1 MTLNTVRCSSAR
13 PRPRQALA
21 LAAALAAAS
30 GTGLPVAATETA
42 ARQVKAAG
50 FERMTIRLRISGE
63 RPIEAMLL
71 DVPAG
76 RDFAAL
82 LPLTLT
88 LTDHA
93 ATEKISELP
102 RRLPTAGAPEGFE
115 PKAGDIAFYAPWG
128 NLAIFHRG
136 FHHSP
141 GLVRLG
147 AINTGIERFAVPG
160 PMRVTIERAD

>member
-1 MTLNTVRCSSAR
+1 MASNTAR
-13 PRPRQALA
+13 RSPACPRPLQALA
-21 LAAALAAAS
+21 LAATFVAFGAD
-30 GTGLPVAATETA
+30 LPVAATESA
-42 ARQVKAAG
+42 NRQAQVAG
-50 FERMTIRLRISGE
+50 IERMTIRLKIAGQ

-71 DVPAG
+71 DVPAAW
-76 RDFAAL
+76 DFAAL

-102 RRLPTAGAPEGFE
+102 RKLTTAGAPEGFE

-128 NLAIFHRG
+128 NLAIFYKG

-141 GLVRLG
+141 GLVRL
-147 AINTGIERFAVPG
+147 ATITTAIERFAVPG

>member
-1 MTLNTVRCSSAR
+1 MAPDTARCSPAR
-13 PRPRQALA
+13 PRPLQALA
-21 LAAALAAAS
+21 LAVTFAALGAD
-30 GTGLPVAATETA
+30 LPVAATESA
-42 ARQVKAAG
+42 NRQAPVAG
-50 FERMTIRLRISGE
+50 IERMTIRLRIVGE

-71 DVPAG
+71 DVPAA
-76 RDFAAL
+76 RDLAAL

-88 LTDHA
+88 LTDYA
-93 ATEKISELP
+93 ATETISELP
-102 RRLPTAGAPEGFE
+102 RKLTAAGAPDGFE

-128 NLAIFHRG
+128 NLAIFHKG

-147 AINTGIERFAVPG
+147 TITTGIERFAVPG